1 MIDFALFIENYVYP
15 SCYMID
21 HILFLLLVIPV
32 PFQSLL
38 STLFLKIK
46 DIMLV
51 KKNKSVGRCLISVI
65 KLLQYCFHK
74 ERTAVL
80 ASVLCGLTLLKIK
93 LPAICSLKFMPVGKL
108 DFIKYLFLPRKS
120 SY

>member
-1 MIDFALFIENYVYP
+1 MIDFTLFIENYVYP

-21 HILFLLLVIPV
+21 HTLFLLLVIPV

-51 KKNKSVGRCLISVI
+51 KKKNL
-65 KLLQYCFHK
+65 
-74 ERTAVL
+74 
-80 ASVLCGLTLLKIK
+80 
-93 LPAICSLKFMPVGKL
+93 
-108 DFIKYLFLPRKS
+108 
-120 SY
+120 